1 MWVIWTKELLAK
13 ALKSSPKCKISPNLV
28 TLDMMCLWGGV
39 SLCEQ
44 EKERERE
51 RERKGAKKFKK
62 KFTTS
67 KVLEISKG
75 RGGLARFY
83 NHLLSIS

>member
-1 MWVIWTKELLAK
+1 MSKRKRER
-13 ALKSSPKCKISPNLV
+13 
-28 TLDMMCLWGGV
+28 
-39 SLCEQ
+39 
-44 EKERERE
+44 ERERE

>member
-1 MWVIWTKELLAK
+1 MLSK
-13 ALKSSPKCKISPNLV
+13 ALKSSPKCKKSPNLV

-44 EKERERE
+44 EKEKE